1 MFPHRQRLSHYQ
13 MACRIKQELSDKG
26 DDRVISALIKD
37 KVKSNRDRTAILK
50 EKQHLKSLGFTQEEI
65 NQFFNQYR
73 LYFRIVKIGAM
84 NHFSGLFTD
93 CLY

>member
-13 MACRIKQELSDKG
+13 MACRIKQESNDEDDDK
-26 DDRVISALIKD
+26 VISHLIKD

-65 NQFFNQYR
+65 NQFLNQSS
-73 LYFRIVKIGAM
+73 
-84 NHFSGLFTD
+84 NQSPNQ
-93 CLY
+93 